1 MEAHGEDLRHL
12 TQDDRLVRLIKLDY
26 RMLLLEPRVRSMLDF
41 AVQVTRDVHSVT
53 PECLNELRAKGLSD
67 EDVLNIVQVVGFF
80 NYYTRL
86 ADALGVEPETAD
98 ALHAHPKTTPQK

>member
-1 MEAHGEDLRHL
+1 MEAHGENLRQL

-41 AVQVTRDVHSVT
+41 AVRVTREVHSIT
-53 PECLNELRAKGLSD
+53 PEFLDELRAKGLTD
-67 EDVLNIVQVVGFF
+67 EDVLNVVQVTGFF

-86 ADALGVEPETAD
+86 ADALGVESELTEAG
-98 ALHAHPKTTPQK
+98 HTHPKTAPRS